1 MSVVM
6 AETRPRIQVSN
17 GGSNTA
23 SPIKSSITNVGD
35 GRDGLKDA
43 KLTSNLSASCRVIN
57 MTK

>member
-1 MSVVM
+1 M

-23 SPIKSSITNVGD
+23 SPTKSSITNVGD

-43 KLTSNLSASCRVIN
+43 KPTSNPSVNCRFIN
-57 MTK
+57 MTA